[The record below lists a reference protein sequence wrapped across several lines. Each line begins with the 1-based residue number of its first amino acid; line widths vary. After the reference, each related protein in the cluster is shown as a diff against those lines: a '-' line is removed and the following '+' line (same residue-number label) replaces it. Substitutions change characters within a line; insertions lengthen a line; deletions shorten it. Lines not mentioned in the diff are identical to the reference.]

1 MEIDNVKQWCD
12 DMYRVKVV
20 MVNVTKPNLEPL
32 MNALRNEEAPTTDS
46 PLLVALDCETL
57 KNKLQPTNQPS
68 IGGLAIGSA
77 IGLATGLPTGLL
89 VIGAVILIITV
100 AVVCIK

>member
-32 MNALRNEEAPTTDS
+32 MNALRNEEVPTTDS

-77 IGLATGLPTGLL
+77 IGLAAGLPTVL
-89 VIGAVILIITV
+89 VVGAVILIATV